1 MRLLLVLVLFLVIIS
16 VGDSFSFASDYIASD
31 YNSVNIPDME
41 SLQSLPGND
50 DGNGNDFAGSD
61 LSGVIMLLSAL
72 SVQQER
78 LEMLGQYQV
87 GLLALIGGAVL
98 AFVFVF
104 GMRC

>member
-1 MRLLLVLVLFLVIIS
+1 MRLLLVLVLFLAVVS
-16 VGDSFSFASDYIASD
+16 VGDSFSFASDD
-31 YNSVNIPDME
+31 NSVNIPDME

-50 DGNGNDFAGSD
+50 DGNGNDFVGSD

-104 GMRC
+104 GMRY